1 MLYTVTLNPTIDRSL
16 SLYGNL
22 IPGDLNRATLSGV
35 CAGGKG
41 INCARAASG
50 MGGKAIAYTLIGKDN
65 VEEFE
70 KSTNMLSLE
79 IRAEMK
85 SGVTRTCI
93 KMHNL
98 NGMVTE
104 CNESGSK
111 ISANEMRNL
120 MTRLLSDM
128 KEEGKPTFLLLCGSV
143 PAGTESS
150 VYADMIALFN
160 KLGVL
165 VMLDCEGEALKKGIA
180 SSPYLVKPN
189 LSELEGLVGKNLSS
203 IEEIAAAA
211 KELSLSHNTKVLVT
225 IGGDGMIYADKE
237 NVIKVMVPDLK
248 VSTTVGAG
256 DTVLGVLAVCLE
268 RGLDIEKSLQLAAAA
283 ACAKVTAL
291 PGQFPIKKEV
301 ISYLDKI
308 ETVYLST
315 KSETE
320 EMTFEEEAV
329 LEDTVLE
336 EEISNENDE
345 EIVISEK

>member
-16 SLYGNL
+16 SLQGNL

-50 MGGKAIAYTLIGKDN
+50 MGGKAVAYTLIGKDN

-70 KSTNMLSLE
+70 KSTQSLSLE

-93 KMHNL
+93 KMHNS

-120 MTRLLSDM
+120 MSRLLSDM
-128 KEEGKPTFLLLCGSV
+128 KEEGKPAFLLLCGSV
-143 PAGTESS
+143 PAGTENS

-160 KLGVL
+160 KLGIL
-165 VMLDCEGEALKKGIA
+165 VMLDCEGETLKKGIE

-189 LSELEGLVGKNLSS
+189 LSELEGLVEKNLSS
-203 IEEIAAAA
+203 VEEIANTV
-211 KELSLSHNTKVLVT
+211 KELSDRYNTKILVT
-225 IGGDGMIYADKE
+225 IGADGMIYADKDR
-237 NVIKVMVPDLK
+237 VLKVTVPDLK

-256 DTVLGVLAVCLE
+256 DTVLGVLAASLE

-283 ACAKVTAL
+283 SCAKVTAL
-291 PGQFPIKKEV
+291 PGQFPSKKEV
-301 ISYLDKI
+301 MSYLDKI
-308 ETVYLST
+308 EVEDISK
-315 KSETE
+315 KSETDKL
-320 EMTFEEEAV
+320 TFEENV
-329 LEDTVLE
+329 EDNITIE
-336 EEISNENDE
+336 EEFFSSND
-345 EIVISEK
+345 